1 MLTIA
6 INKICRH
13 KYFNKFYMT
22 DHEKISQYLEQCTIS
37 FKSWFKYLSIYIFIN
52 QQPHFT
58 LLDLNKRMVTFNL
71 AVGDKHEKND
81 KKDKTIALSDI
92 QYPLYKNIPKGFELD
107 NGLDQTPKVLIPK
120 NTIPLGKENER
131 KSIRFSQENPIFN
144 KKNREEKEDLNNSQ
158 YLDLFR
164 NLNENGT
171 KLLNCN

>member
-1 MLTIA
+1 
-6 INKICRH
+6 
-13 KYFNKFYMT
+13 
-22 DHEKISQYLEQCTIS
+22 
-37 FKSWFKYLSIYIFIN
+37 
-52 QQPHFT
+52 
-58 LLDLNKRMVTFNL
+58 MVTFNL